1 MDQQDQ
7 NSDLAPESVAPAPA
21 SPVPA
26 VPSTPLPS
34 NPPVATAITSQ
45 VLAAQ
50 PVQPQETA
58 IQHYNRLGL
67 GIFLTFFLLLLAVSF
82 TYYYI
87 PTNFQTIIYYFITY
101 LFIGF
106 NLYLYA
112 LPVLFFANV
121 FIIGYLNAFASR
133 ANETSSEVGL
143 PVSTAAPSSIASPS
157 IDRRG
162 TKNGIVLVL
171 AYVLLIF
178 TSYWI
183 ITYILNLFVRII
195 FTIKPLFGVSPKPM
209 NQLQAIA
216 LVFGG
221 VIVLAGLTLL
231 FARLGR
237 KYALKSSNQTTKRK
251 SIGIKAIIAILLV
264 YVALQA
270 TSLITTKTEN
280 IKEEKL
286 WQSSIAQETF
296 CDNFSDINNITGD
309 VNGVRGSE
317 LVVYNLD
324 GDPYTKND
332 WDVHISKA
340 QSIVDSAPAELRDVS
355 ATNLRIIKAQSE
367 LGAKYGYIDPNSF
380 PTGVYD
386 KFQLDNDNDIQQSA
400 KFYKDATAY
409 CAKDLS
415 PKY

>member
-1 MDQQDQ
+1 MDHQDQ
-7 NSDLAPESVAPAPA
+7 NSDSTPAPESVAPAPA

-26 VPSTPLPS
+26 APSTPLPS

-50 PVQPQETA
+50 PDQPQKH
-58 IQHYNRLGL
+58 IMQRYNRLGL
-67 GIFLTFFLLLLAVSF
+67 GIYLAFVVLLLLNLFFFGGNIVGVLIVSNIF
-82 TYYYI
+82 
-87 PTNFQTIIYYFITY
+87 FF
-101 LFIGF
+101 
-106 NLYLYA
+106 A
-112 LPVLFFANV
+112 LPVLFFINI
-121 FIIGYLNAFASR
+121 FIIGYLNAFSTKTIVTR
-133 ANETSSEVGL
+133 VKDGL
-143 PVSTAAPSSIASPS
+143 PGSTAAPSIVASPS
-157 IDRRG
+157 IVSRI
-162 TKNGIVLVL
+162 TKIEIVL
-171 AYVLLIF
+171 AYVVLIF
-178 TSYWI
+178 ASLSI
-183 ITYILNLFVRII
+183 ITLIQRLFYRVT
-195 FTIKPLFGVSPKPM
+195 FAFEPLFGVSPVLTR
-209 NQLQAIA
+209 QVRSVAELILGVVAISA
-216 LVFGG
+216 
-221 VIVLAGLTLL
+221 LTLL

-237 KYALKSSNQTTKRK
+237 RYALKSSNQTTKRK
-251 SIGIKAIIAILLV
+251 SIGIKAIIGILLV

-286 WQSSIAQETF
+286 WQPSIAQETF

-324 GDPYTKND
+324 GDPYTKKD

-367 LGAKYGYIDPNSF
+367 LGAKYSYIDPSEY
-380 PTGVYD
+380 PAGVYD
-386 KFQLDNDNDIQQSA
+386 KFQLDNDSDIQQSA
-400 KFYKDATAY
+400 KFYKNATAY